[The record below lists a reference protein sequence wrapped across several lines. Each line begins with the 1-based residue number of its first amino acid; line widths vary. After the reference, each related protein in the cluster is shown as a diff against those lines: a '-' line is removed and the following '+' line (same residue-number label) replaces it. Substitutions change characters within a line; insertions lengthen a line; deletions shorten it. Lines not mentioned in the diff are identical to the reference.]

1 MGRGRKPATGATLWL
16 YRSLLA
22 GLLPVA
28 VPLLWVQA
36 RLKGKSRPP
45 LMDRLTPRLQG
56 HPPGGLWLQAV
67 SVGEVELARRLVA
80 ELALKAPELPLLL
93 TSTTATGLALARRT
107 VGERLPVLPCP
118 LDLPWPTSRL
128 LEAARPRALVL
139 VETELWPEL
148 LHQAARRSLPVV
160 VVNGRISDRA
170 FGRYLMVRRP
180 LRRLLDPLTLVLA
193 RAAEDASRFAAIGV
207 PTERIRVVGD
217 IKFDLEPSPEPL
229 PFADVVRRWAGER
242 PVLVAGS
249 TLEGEEAAVL
259 DAVAA
264 VGGPGRTFL
273 LLAPR
278 HPERFP
284 AAAELLAGRGARWA
298 ARSRLEEAPETVD
311 VLLLDTIG
319 DLGRTYQLGTSAFVG
334 GSLTARGG
342 HNPLEPAVWGVPVL
356 SGPHV
361 ANFRDAY
368 DQLLAVG
375 GARLVS
381 DRGELAAALRDW
393 LEDPA
398 AAAAAGSRARAV
410 VDGNR
415 GATARTVGALLA
427 LVGGAG
433 GGG

>member
-1 MGRGRKPATGATLWL
+1 MGRGANLWL

-28 VPLLWVQA
+28 APLLWGQA
-36 RLKGKSRPP
+36 RWKGKARPP
-45 LMDRLTPRLQG
+45 LRERLAPRLEG

-80 ELALKAPELPLLL
+80 ELGQRAPGLPLLL
-93 TSTTATGLALARRT
+93 TSTTASGLALARRT
-107 VGERLPVLPCP
+107 LGDRLPVLPCP
-118 LDLPWPTSRL
+118 LDLPWPTARL
-128 LEAARPRALVL
+128 LDAARPRALVL

-148 LHQAARRSLPVV
+148 LHQAARRNLPVV

-170 FGRYLMVRRP
+170 LGRYLAVRRP
-180 LRRLLDPLTLVLA
+180 LGALLEPITQVLA
-193 RAAEDASRFAAIGV
+193 RAAEDAERFAAIGV
-207 PTERIRVVGD
+207 PAERVRAVGD

-229 PFADVVRRWAGER
+229 PFGDAVRRWAGDR
-242 PVLVAGS
+242 PILVAGS

-264 VGGPGRTFL
+264 LGGPERVFL

-284 AAAELLAGRGARWA
+284 AAAGLLAERGARWA
-298 ARSRLEEAPETVD
+298 ARSRLELAPAAVD

-319 DLGRTYQLGTSAFVG
+319 ELGRAYQLGTAAFVG

-342 HNPLEPAVWGVPVL
+342 HNPLEPAVWGVPVV

-368 DQLLAVG
+368 DQLLAVA
-375 GARLVS
+375 GARLVA
-381 DRGELAAALRDW
+381 DGGELTRALRIW
-393 LEDPA
+393 FEDLPA
-398 AAAAAGSRARAV
+398 AAAAGGRARAV
-410 VDGNR
+410 VDSNR
-415 GATARTVGALLA
+415 GATARIVAELLA
-427 LVGGAG
+427 VVGSAGRGA
-433 GGG
+433 